1 MSYEVS
7 ELAKT
12 YLVAH
17 AAAPRPRYQIL
28 IEAADNGYLMAVGC
42 RRFVIPTSGV
52 LLELLEEYL
61 RHPWEVEKAVASN
74 DAPFELGRPV
84 ERSTLGMMQQA
95 AVYPPPAPP
104 SPPEMTEADHG

>member
-7 ELAKT
+7 ELVKT

-17 AAAPRPRYQIL
+17 AAASRPLHNIL
-28 IEAADNGYLMAVGC
+28 IYPVDNGYLVVVGC

-61 RHPWEVEKAVASN
+61 SHPRELEKAVALN
-74 DAPFELGRPV
+74 DGPFELGRPV
-84 ERSTLGMMQQA
+84 EGAALGMMQQA

-104 SPPEMTEADHG
+104 PEVTEVDRG